1 MYPHM
6 ITIVEMRN
14 IMIINRSAAPAA
26 ITPINTGRGREVSAF
41 GRKERI
47 RPPPLSCVGGTGV
60 DTGRSDAGDGLG
72 MGRTGKEPA
81 GACSST
87 VHINLNDALCKVS
100 IYLKYY
106 LLHTIHVERARQSPV
121 LH

>member
-1 MYPHM
+1 M

-72 MGRTGKEPA
+72 MGTGKEPA

-87 VHINLNDALCKVS
+87 VRINLNDALCKVS

-106 LLHTIHVERARQSPV
+106 LLHKIHVERARQSPV

>member
-14 IMIINRSAAPAA
+14 IMIINRSATPAG

-41 GRKERI
+41 GRKERL

-72 MGRTGKEPA
+72 VGTGKEPA
-81 GACSST
+81 EACIST
-87 VHINLNDALCKVS
+87 VHINFNDTLCK
-100 IYLKYY
+100 
-106 LLHTIHVERARQSPV
+106 
-121 LH
+121 